1 MNRRKISILMAL
13 SLIFTGVTGVRS
25 YASQELNI
33 VEEVLETTL
42 SEESDGLT
50 GEDAGTDQIAEQE
63 EVVSGTYKTTPADG
77 EETDDR
83 PDGVVQ
89 TVFKTTPVDENG
101 NDATGTEVQE
111 IVGSSSIPDPSE
123 LGLYARDIVNMVMPV
138 IPEDTYNFVMDSQ
151 DLLSRYSLYK
161 DSYEKASLYFTNS
174 TGEKSHTCI
183 SDVAMAKNKSS
194 VPVLLYVTLQ
204 VENEN
209 GWPVRY
215 TDMDS
220 VEADTENNISFAL
233 VPVSANSVNTVD
245 EALASEEES
254 GMDEP
259 AAEEEYTLCTDR
271 MISIDETGKAEM
283 ILYLPGTPDNFDL
296 IGDRYM
302 AKEDAVW
309 SSLGFAVTGACN
321 TKADW
326 SEVDERSDK
335 GEKIGIHISYRMDL
349 LSEEQEELIS
359 GGLKPDPE
367 TGVIIFD
374 GTEAEDE
381 GNDSSNDDKGSVK
394 EEVLTEDRKEENT
407 EVLKDKEN
415 EEYLED
421 TSEGEDKLTDGL

>member
-1 MNRRKISILMAL
+1 MSRRKISILLAF
-13 SLIFTGVTGVRS
+13 SLILTGATGVRS
-25 YASQELNI
+25 YASEDLGI
-33 VEEVLETTL
+33 EEALYETVPVGTL
-42 SEESDGLT
+42 ADEEAGPDT
-50 GEDAGTDQIAEQE
+50 GSGREDIS
-63 EVVSGTYKTTPADG
+63 SGTYKTTPADS

-101 NDATGTEVQE
+101 NDATGTEVQDV
-111 IVGSSSIPDPSE
+111 VGSSSTPDPSE
-123 LGLYARDIVNMVMPV
+123 LGLYARDIVNMVLPV
-138 IPEDTYNFVMDSQ
+138 IPEDTYDFVMDSQ

-209 GWPVRY
+209 VWPIRY
-215 TDMDS
+215 TDMES
-220 VEADTENNISFAL
+220 VEADTQKNISFAL

-245 EALASEEES
+245 AALASEEES

-259 AAEEEYTLCTDR
+259 AAEEEYALCTDR

-326 SEVDERSDK
+326 SEVDDRSDK
-335 GEKIGIHISYRMDL
+335 GEKIRIHISYRMDL
-349 LSEEQEELIS
+349 INEEQEELIS
-359 GGLKPDPE
+359 GGLTPDPE
-367 TGVIIFD
+367 TGVISFD
-374 GTEAEDE
+374 STDDEDADNE
-381 GNDSSNDDKGSVK
+381 DNRDDKESGK
-394 EEVLTEDRKEENT
+394 EEVITEDRKEENA
-407 EVLKDKEN
+407 EALIVEEK

-421 TSEGEDKLTDGL
+421 TSKGEDKLTDGL